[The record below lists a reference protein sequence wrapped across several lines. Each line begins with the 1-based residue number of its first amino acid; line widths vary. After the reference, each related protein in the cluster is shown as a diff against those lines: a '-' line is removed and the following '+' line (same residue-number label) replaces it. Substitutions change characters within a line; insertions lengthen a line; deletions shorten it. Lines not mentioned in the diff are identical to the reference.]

1 MLRGSVMNGLP
12 FLLDDVPWDAPPT
25 VLFDDGIV
33 VVANKAPGLVSTGTD
48 ELDRPSVEAAV
59 SAALGRQV
67 FAVHRLDRG
76 TSGVQLLTSA
86 RDAIAPLH
94 AALVHA
100 TACKEYLAWVHGE
113 CSFDACDVDAAIGPR
128 VDAPGTLGVVDGG
141 RPARSRVTVLERRGG
156 LSMVRVRL
164 LSGRTHQVRIH
175 MAHLGHPLVGEPWY
189 GPAPCELAPR
199 PVLHAATLLLPA
211 WRPDAAWHAPVPWRV
226 AAT

>member
-1 MLRGSVMNGLP
+1 MTALP
-12 FLLDDVPWDAPPT
+12 FRLDDVPWTAPVA

-33 VVANKAPGLVSTGTD
+33 VVANKAPGLVSTGVD

-86 RDAIAPLH
+86 REAIAPLH

-100 TACKEYLAWVHGE
+100 TARKEYLAWVHGT
-113 CSFDACDVDAAIGPR
+113 CAFDARDVDAPIGPLA
-128 VDAPGTLGVVDGG
+128 DAPETLGVVHDG
-141 RPARSRVTVLERRGG
+141 RPARSRVTVLERRSGFS
-156 LSMVRVRL
+156 LVRVRL

-189 GPAPCELAPR
+189 GAAPCELAPR

-211 WRPDAAWHAPVPWRV
+211 WRPDAGWHAPVPWRD
-226 AAT
+226 AGA

>member
-1 MLRGSVMNGLP
+1 MTALP
-12 FLLDDVPWDAPPT
+12 FRLDDVPWTAPVS

-33 VVANKAPGLVSTGTD
+33 VVVNKAPGLVSTGVD
-48 ELDRPSVEAAV
+48 ELGRPSVEAAA
-59 SAALGRQV
+59 SASLGRQV

-94 AALVHA
+94 AALVHV
-100 TACKEYLAWVHGE
+100 TARKEYLAWVHGT
-113 CSFDACDVDAAIGPR
+113 CTFDARDVDAPIGPLA
-128 VDAPGTLGVVDGG
+128 DAPESLGVVEDG
-141 RPARSRVTVLERRGG
+141 RPARSRVTVLARRSGFS
-156 LSMVRVRL
+156 LVRVRL

-199 PVLHAATLLLPA
+199 SLLHAATLLLPA
-211 WRPDAAWHAPVPWRV
+211 WRPDAGWHAPVPWRD
-226 AAT
+226 AGS